1 MILASGSPDAL
12 SFTDA
17 TSLPMAG
24 AKVSAQ
30 VIRELPLD
38 WFFTLLQRAPNHI
51 GELKSNV
58 VGEVFFSLPEYE
70 RRKIL
75 VTLKAVR
82 IHITDPQVYTYD
94 VDEILSDIVPGG
106 NVSDFISRLDTARQR
121 TVQTAR
127 RQEIARRMLRDAPP
141 EQIKLKHLVL
151 EYQSGLRIQR
161 RSPGEPPEDEGMTPY
176 VTQDLPKDFDFTPF
190 ERRKKNMV
198 NVLAGFLSKSESVF
212 CDAVDILDEIIEYG
226 TQAPPFVAFQ
236 LSKTLSASHAF
247 DTGDSKEVQWIDSE
261 RKDVMCR
268 IDRHGIFSVSPQP
281 LTELDSRECFW
292 IQAADFA
299 AGIAREILH
308 RKDLVQLV
316 AAFDYVTY
324 NGKRLS
330 ESKAIALTT
339 DLAKRK
345 ANMPEYVQ

>member
-1 MILASGSPDAL
+1 
-12 SFTDA
+12 
-17 TSLPMAG
+17 MAG
-24 AKVSAQ
+24 TKVSAQ

-38 WFFTLLQRAPNHI
+38 WFSTLLQRAPNHI
-51 GELKSNV
+51 GELKSSV

-70 RRKIL
+70 QRKIM

-94 VDEILSDIVPGG
+94 VDEILSDIIPGG
-106 NVSDFISRLDTARQR
+106 DVSDFLSRLDAARQR
-121 TVQTAR
+121 TIQTER
-127 RQEIARRMLRDAPP
+127 RKMIARRMLRDAPP

-161 RSPGEPPEDEGMTPY
+161 QFPNGPFDDEEIMPYFQQEP
-176 VTQDLPKDFDFTPF
+176 PKDFDFTPF
-190 ERRKKNMV
+190 ERSKKNMV
-198 NVLAGFLSKSESVF
+198 SVLSGFLSKGESVF
-212 CDAVDILDEIIEYG
+212 CDAVDILDELIEHG
-226 TQAPPFVAFQ
+226 TQASPFVSFQ
-236 LSKTLSASHAF
+236 LSEVLSASHAF
-247 DTGDSKEVQWIDSE
+247 DKGDTKEIRWIDAQ
-261 RKDVMCR
+261 RKDVMSM
-268 IDRHGIFSVSPQP
+268 IDRHRMFPGQPQP
-281 LTELDSRECFW
+281 LPELDSKESFW
-292 IQAADFA
+292 VQAADCA

-308 RKDLVQLV
+308 RKDLVHLV

-345 ANMPEYVQ
+345 ANLPGYVQ